1 MASVKIVLRKK
12 QNKDKTYP
20 LAIRITKDR
29 RTSFIHLGYHISE
42 DEWDSVQQRVKKSHP
57 NSARLNN
64 LLIKKLAEANDK
76 SLELETQKEEVSMDS
91 IKSFIK
97 APKSTTFFTQAQ
109 LYLDNL
115 KQSGKYNQY
124 TADKPRIK
132 RFREFLNKD
141 VLFSEITET
150 LLQRFMS
157 YIKGTCN
164 VNERTAINHIVVIRS
179 VFSMAIKANVTDR
192 KYYPFGAGKMSIK
205 FPQSNKVGLS
215 AEEVKKIEDVELSE
229 GSFENHCRNL
239 WLFSFYFAGM
249 RVSDVLRVKWSDIQD
264 SRLHYTMG
272 KNNKSGSL
280 KLPAKVTKI
289 LDQYKDQKVNKDDY
303 IFPDLKDIPESD
315 SQFYVQRRI
324 AFTTSRVDKY
334 LRNHVAPLAGIDK
347 KLTMHIARHTFGN
360 ISGDKIPIQ
369 MLQKLYRHS
378 SVTTTIGY
386 QANFIHKDA
395 DDALD
400 AVIGF

>member
-1 MASVKIVLRKK
+1 MASIKIVLRKK

-29 RTSFIHLGYHISE
+29 RTSFIYLGQNVNE
-42 DEWDSVQQRVKKSHP
+42 DDWDHVMQRVRKSHP

-76 SLELETQKEEVSMDS
+76 SLELETQKEEVSKDAIKNF
-91 IKSFIK
+91 IKS
-97 APKSTTFFTQAQ
+97 PKSTTFFAQAQ
-109 LYLDNL
+109 LYLENL

-124 TADKPRIK
+124 TADKPRIN
-132 RFREFLNKD
+132 RFREFLKKD
-141 VLFSEITET
+141 VLFSEITES
-150 LLQRFMS
+150 LLQKFLS
-157 YIKGTCN
+157 YVKGRYGVT
-164 VNERTAINHIVVIRS
+164 ERTAINHLVVIRS
-179 VFSMAIKANVTDR
+179 VFSQAIRANVTDR
-192 KYYPFGAGKMSIK
+192 KYYPFGSGKVSIK
-205 FPQSNKVGLS
+205 FPQSNKIGLS
-215 AEEVKKIEDVELSE
+215 AEEVKRIEDVELPE

-249 RVSDVLRVKWSDIQD
+249 RVSDVLRIRWSDIQN

-272 KNNKSGSL
+272 KNSKSGSL
-280 KLPAKVTKI
+280 KIPEKVEKI
-289 LDQYKDQKVNKDDY
+289 LSQYKGQLESKDDY
-303 IFPDLKDIPESD
+303 IFPDLKDMPD
-315 SQFYVQRRI
+315 SENKFYVQRRI
-324 AFTTSRVDKY
+324 AFTTSRVDKN
-334 LRNHVAPLAGIDK
+334 LRKTVAPLAGIDK
-347 KLTMHIARHTFGN
+347 TLTMHIARHSFGN